1 MLNIDLIKK
10 GQNKMDESYITE
22 ASSVLKRRKTK
33 LTKNKNAEQIIYES
47 YEELIQYIDS
57 LDSRVQEIVKT
68 YEIQFLQAYNFHI
81 KKVKSEMQEL
91 RNNSLNNVNS
101 EKALQ

>member
-33 LTKNKNAEQIIYES
+33 LNKNKNAE
-47 YEELIQYIDS
+47 
-57 LDSRVQEIVKT
+57 
-68 YEIQFLQAYNFHI
+68 
-81 KKVKSEMQEL
+81 
-91 RNNSLNNVNS
+91 
-101 EKALQ
+101 